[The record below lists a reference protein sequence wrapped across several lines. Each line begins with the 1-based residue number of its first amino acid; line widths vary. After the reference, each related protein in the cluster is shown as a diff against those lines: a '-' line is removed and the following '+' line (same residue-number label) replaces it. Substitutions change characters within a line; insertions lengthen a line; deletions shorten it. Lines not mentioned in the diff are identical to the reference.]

1 MIGSGILTLPIVFR
15 QAGLWT
21 AFGLVFLF
29 GFLNSRTMTS
39 LVKCAH
45 QLSNNNR
52 KSEGNGTDKLAA
64 TGEPLNYGEVMEA
77 AMAGSFDWARPYAR
91 ASKLFV
97 NATIVLLQMGIG
109 CIKYDFIVAHLRELF
124 NEFTSFHASAL
135 TWALIIF
142 PPMVLLNFTRT
153 LQRIALLNSVGNLFM
168 FSAYGIIFYHLLQPP
183 HQTSQL
189 PWVSTPTGVMTACG
203 TILYCFEG
211 QAMVLP
217 LENKMRRPAQML
229 GPFGVLSTGMA
240 LTAIFDAAVGFL
252 GYSKFGEDIQ
262 GSVTL
267 NLPITPLL
275 TCVKLVFTGISFL
288 DYLLQQYVTIQML
301 WPPISRQIGRAH
313 V

>member
-1 MIGSGILTLPIVFR
+1 VP
-15 QAGLWT
+15 
-21 AFGLVFLF
+21 
-29 GFLNSRTMTS
+29 TS
-39 LVKCAH
+39 LVISS
-45 QLSNNNR
+45 Q
-52 KSEGNGTDKLAA
+52 
-64 TGEPLNYGEVMEA
+64 
-77 AMAGSFDWARPYAR
+77 
-91 ASKLFV
+91 
-97 NATIVLLQMGIG
+97 
-109 CIKYDFIVAHLRELF
+109 LF

-168 FSAYGIIFYHLLQPP
+168 FSAYGIIFYVSLYNYWINPEFRSPFQHLLQPP

-275 TCVKLVFTGISFL
+275 TCVKLVGGSLGNKQNDVF
-288 DYLLQQYVTIQML
+288 V
-301 WPPISRQIGRAH
+301 R
-313 V
+313 